1 MKKKILI
8 HVADDHQ
15 ILIEGIVAVV
25 DTDKDI
31 SVEGYSLTG
40 QQVID
45 WYSNKD
51 NIADVLILDITMPVI
66 DGFQVLKYFQDNKIE
81 QKVIVLSSY
90 DDLRIV
96 QEVLSLGC
104 KGYISK
110 NNASEHILRAIKAVA
125 NGEQYFS
132 SDIQAVMVKSLTGQD
147 VEQGHMPNDF
157 LINSLTERE
166 LEVLKLITKQ
176 YSSMQIADRLCLSVN
191 TIETYRKRLLKKYK
205 VIKNINYTMLFLTA
219 YIARPTAFF
228 TFIFFNNLFL

>member
-1 MKKKILI
+1 MYFIFVKLRMKKKILI

-191 TIETYRKRLLKKYK
+191 TIETYRKRLLKKIN
-205 VIKNINYTMLFLTA
+205 VKNAVGLAMYA
-219 YIARPTAFF
+219 VK
-228 TFIFFNNLFL
+228 NNIV